1 MKTFTSAALTS
12 VGVVSIMLS
21 VSCSKS
27 ESGDESKKKPKNAS
41 VCDVAVFTQQYGSD
55 PSTPIFNKTYD
66 LSGRRLSRIDV
77 PIYSG
82 GAITNTLHLDV
93 TYNANTIYFISA
105 GNSADTGLVV
115 TTDNSGRV
123 LRAVAGDIIDNGFGP
138 QEFSYQGNKLNNIN
152 IDSNWMR
159 IWFRYDSHGNNTQ
172 IVTDSSD
179 GVARINHEFQ
189 YDTKKKGLQS
199 LYFDEARG
207 FSFNVLG
214 ILHAAGFFPELNPT
228 HARIRTTVHWGPYQ
242 AYDFAQI
249 DHVYDKDG
257 RLMQYKTA
265 SPGSHA
271 PIATYTN
278 GYNCATSNEA
288 LLTAAQ

>member
-12 VGVVSIMLS
+12 VGVSIMLS

-27 ESGDESKKKPKNAS
+27 ELEEESKKKTKTAS

-66 LSGRRLSRIDV
+66 LSGRRLSRIDA

-82 GAITNTLHLDV
+82 GGIVNTLHLNV

-105 GNSADTGLVV
+105 DNSSDTGLVV

-123 LRAVAGDIIDNGFGP
+123 LRAEAGTIIDNGFGP
-138 QEFSYQGNKLNNIN
+138 HEFSYHGNRLHNIN

-159 IWFRYDSHGNNTQ
+159 VWFRYDEHGNNTQ

-179 GVARINHEFQ
+179 GVARVNHQYQ
-189 YDTKKKGLQS
+189 YDTRKKGFQS

-214 ILHAAGFFPELNPT
+214 ILHAAGFFPELNPV

-242 AYDFAQI
+242 AYDVAQI

-265 SPGSHA
+265 SPGSNS
-271 PIATYTN
+271 PIATFSN
-278 GYNCATSNEA
+278 GYNCATGNEA
-288 LLTAAQ
+288 LLTMAQ